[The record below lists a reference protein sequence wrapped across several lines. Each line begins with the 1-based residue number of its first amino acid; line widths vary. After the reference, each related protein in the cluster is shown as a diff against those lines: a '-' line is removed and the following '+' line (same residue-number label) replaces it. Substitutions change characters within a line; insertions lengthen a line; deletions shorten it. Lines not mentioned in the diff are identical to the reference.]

1 MHYVYV
7 LKSKVYNYFYTGC
20 TNDLS
25 KRLEEHNI
33 GKVISNKAYKPFYLI
48 YYEACISIKDAFK
61 REKYL
66 KSRLGK
72 NYLKNRLRNWFIKYH
87 LCMPRHV

>member
-66 KSRLGK
+66 KSSEGK
-72 NYLKNRLRNWFIKYH
+72 RSLKKQLKTIFSNRFK
-87 LCMPRHV
+87 VK